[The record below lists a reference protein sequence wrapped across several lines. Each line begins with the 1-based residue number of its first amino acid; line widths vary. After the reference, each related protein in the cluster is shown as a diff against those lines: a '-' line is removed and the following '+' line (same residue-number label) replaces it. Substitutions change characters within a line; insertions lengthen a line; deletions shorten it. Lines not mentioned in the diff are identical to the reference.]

1 MQAFFPALDQAFIGH
16 FAQDALQLDPVAA
29 RHSERSGDLALSGL
43 AGLLRQE
50 LEDRFPTGEAGPSF
64 VFGFSSQM
72 GPVLMAYLERACLEP
87 AAFGAARFAAAAGG
101 LAFPFAAGFRP
112 AGRFAA
118 DLPVP
123 DLPAFSEMSPTA

>member
-43 AGLLRQE
+43 ARLLRQE
-50 LEDRFPTGEAGPSF
+50 LEDRFPTGKARPLF

-72 GPVLMAYLERACLEP
+72 GPVLMAYFERACLEP
-87 AAFGAARFAAAAGG
+87 AAFGAARFAAAAG

-118 DLPVP
+118 DLPVA
-123 DLPAFSEMSPTA
+123 DLPAFSEMSPIA